1 MKLEQWGCIFIFLF
15 IKFASFSS
23 VSTQV
28 LMSCLLAMTVFH
40 ICMSPNSVCVCTS
53 CCGNPVFV
61 LHGQC
66 FSLSPTLVWQIIPSS
81 ATFKP
86 FSRWAAIR
94 NKQEGVSTSQT
105 GGWDAPSSLGLAFIE
120 HIWVLHQYRLNGK
133 QHISKYLFLISSH
146 FYRQIGENDSPF
158 FPSIHI
164 NIKHLQTAAA
174 CVWIQQCEMVAM
186 SVKLQSRGQKCDC
199 VCPDV
204 FKPLWF

>member
-1 MKLEQWGCIFIFLF
+1 MKLEQWGCIFFIFLF

-28 LMSCLLAMTVFH
+28 LMSCLLATTFFSYFYALPAVV
-40 ICMSPNSVCVCTS
+40 IQCLSSVVGAFPCHRLWFDKS
-53 CCGNPVFV
+53 FLP
-61 LHGQC
+61 
-66 FSLSPTLVWQIIPSS
+66 S

-105 GGWDAPSSLGLAFIE
+105 GGWDAPSSLGSFYWAHLGSTPIQAGRKTAYFK
-120 HIWVLHQYRLNGK
+120 VPFPDFQP
-133 QHISKYLFLISSH
+133 FL
-146 FYRQIGENDSPF
+146 QANWWKC
-158 FPSIHI
+158 FPLLPSVHI

-174 CVWIQQCEMVAM
+174 CVWMQQCEMVAM

>member
-1 MKLEQWGCIFIFLF
+1 
-15 IKFASFSS
+15 
-23 VSTQV
+23 
-28 LMSCLLAMTVFH
+28 MSCLLATTVFFH
-40 ICMSPNSVCVCTS
+40 ISMSPNSVRVGTS

-61 LHGQC
+61 LRGQC

-81 ATFKP
+81 ETFKP

-105 GGWDAPSSLGLAFIE
+105 GGWDAPSRLGSFYWAHLGSTPIQAGRKTSYFK
-120 HIWVLHQYRLNGK
+120 VLFPDFQP
-133 QHISKYLFLISSH
+133 FLQANWWKW
-146 FYRQIGENDSPF
+146 FPLL
-158 FPSIHI
+158 PSIHI

-174 CVWIQQCEMVAM
+174 CVWMQQCEMVAM

-204 FKPLWF
+204 FKALWF